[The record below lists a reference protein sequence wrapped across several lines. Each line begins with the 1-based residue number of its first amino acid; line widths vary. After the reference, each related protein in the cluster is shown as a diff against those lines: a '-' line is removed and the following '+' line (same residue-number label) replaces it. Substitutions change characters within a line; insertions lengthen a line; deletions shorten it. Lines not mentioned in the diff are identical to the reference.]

1 MDGDRGSRKSG
12 RRVPALCLM
21 VLGAALTWIY
31 SAERTGA
38 ADRRAGAAI
47 ISETSEVQRFK
58 VTINKSRTFK
68 VERPFATIV
77 AGNPDIA
84 DVKPLGDR
92 TIYVLGKQTGT
103 TNIVLFDDTAR
114 QIGVLDVEVT
124 IDTGNLQQN
133 IKGSTGAGGIR
144 VRSTEGQVILTG
156 IAVDAVAAERAMA
169 IATGSAPK
177 GSVVVNAMS
186 VAAPQQVMLEVRFL
200 EVNRQAGRD
209 LGVNLFAANA
219 NGTNVGNTGLGTFPG
234 ARRVGVGNGDP

>member
-1 MDGDRGSRKSG
+1 MAANGAKRMGAVRGSRKSW
-12 RRVPALCLM
+12 RKLVAL
-21 VLGAALTWIY
+21 GAIAAAALTW
-31 SAERTGA
+31 SHPL
-38 ADRRAGAAI
+38 DRAGAAERRGGGAI
-47 ISETSEVQRFK
+47 ISELGDVRR
-58 VTINKSRTFK
+58 VTVILNKSRTFK

-124 IDTGNLQQN
+124 IDTGSLQQN
-133 IKGSTGAGGIR
+133 IAGSTGTGGIR

-156 IAVDAVAAERAMA
+156 TAVDAVAAERAMA

-200 EVNRQAGRD
+200 EAARQAGRE
-209 LGVNLFAANA
+209 
-219 NGTNVGNTGLGTFPG
+219 
-234 ARRVGVGNGDP
+234 